1 MNGTRK
7 LDVLFT
13 RLYAL
18 LRLPV
23 ACLRR
28 NIRTNGRRKLKK
40 RRGLLHEYRVRA
52 TDWTRTRRRRS
63 GSTARLLLDGSEQSS
78 WNRFHIQWLF
88 HSWCNKTPRVPSFDI
103 VLFRSSTI
111 VNSVVACRWIRGRAR
126 TWRSKVLLGS
136 SSRRWVSLR
145 LLGVV
150 ISCSS
155 YLHVSSCQ
163 SGIYRMRR
171 FPCTA
176 KPKIASSVSHSDGE
190 WSRDSFEL
198 GPVPVIPWNGSWS
211 RDYVSWIRCM
221 QLIGCLYCCC
231 W

>member
-111 VNSVVACRWIRGRAR
+111 VNSVVACRWIRRKSTHMTLESITR
-126 TWRSKVLLGS
+126 QLVKT
-136 SSRRWVSLR
+136 
-145 LLGVV
+145 LGV
-150 ISCSS
+150 SPATG
-155 YLHVSSCQ
+155 
-163 SGIYRMRR
+163 SGNLLFLVFTRILL
-171 FPCTA
+171 PVGDLPNATL
-176 KPKIASSVSHSDGE
+176 SVYS
-190 WSRDSFEL
+190 
-198 GPVPVIPWNGSWS
+198 
-211 RDYVSWIRCM
+211 
-221 QLIGCLYCCC
+221 
-231 W
+231 